1 MHQGS
6 LCKGYVV
13 KPCRL
18 TVVVFEGLI
27 DRRQKRD
34 HDSWVKCATSTGCYC
49 WGLVLKCYELRTKQ
63 HKKRLM
69 VNVLRPLKHYFP

>member
-18 TVVVFEGLI
+18 TLVVEIGSCKP
-27 DRRQKRD
+27 RQERD
-34 HDSWVKCATSTGCYC
+34 HDSWVKCATSAEGSETGISA
-49 WGLVLKCYELRTKQ
+49 VLTVKSSLGI
-63 HKKRLM
+63 L
-69 VNVLRPLKHYFP
+69 FD